1 MAAHVDLEFATE
13 TKPVYRE
20 HRPGPMRILV
30 LGDFSGRANRGIL
43 EHGVGLADR
52 PLSPIDVDSF
62 ETNLFRFAPRLHLP
76 AGGGA
81 GPGMVVE
88 FKCLED
94 FHPDALFDKLELFQ
108 GLRRQRARLA
118 DPATFPQAAAELKH
132 SIGEPLERA
141 PEEGGR
147 QPSGP
152 PAEEDSSTLER
163 LLGKRPADLSRPGP
177 SPAARLDLDGIIRR
191 IVEPHIVP
199 GADPQQAQ
207 FVSAV
212 DAGIGDQMRDLIH
225 HRAFQELEAVWRSV
239 HGLVTGVE
247 TGEDLQLFL
256 LDVSKEEIA
265 ADVAAADDDPR
276 ESGLHRSVVERA
288 VRTPGGQPWSLLIGS
303 YTFGPGPGEIGL
315 LEALGRFAAE
325 AGAPF
330 LAAADPAILGCDSL
344 GDFPDPG
351 NWRQEQ
357 EHAERWLALRKSPA
371 ASWLGL
377 VLPRLL
383 LRLPYGASGEEIDR
397 FAFEE
402 LGARP
407 DHAAFLWGN
416 GAFGCARL
424 IAQAFLERG
433 WSMEPG
439 DFLDVDGLPA
449 YVYDDGD
456 ERKLKPCAEV
466 LLSERA
472 GTAIL
477 EHGIMPLLSYRDRNA
492 ARLLRFQS
500 VAAPSKGL
508 PGPWS
513 QS

>member
-1 MAAHVDLEFATE
+1 MAGRVEFEYATE
-13 TKPVYRE
+13 TQPVYRA
-20 HRPGPMRILV
+20 RRAGAMRILV
-30 LGDFSGRANRGIL
+30 LGDFSGRANRGVL
-43 EHGVGLADR
+43 EHGAGLADR
-52 PLSPIDVDSF
+52 PLSPVDVDNF

-76 AGGGA
+76 AGRGEQS
-81 GPGMVVE
+81 GMVVE
-88 FKCLED
+88 FKRLED
-94 FHPDALFDKLELFQ
+94 FHPDALFDNLELFQ
-108 GLRRQRARLA
+108 ELRRQRARLA
-118 DPATFPQAAAELKH
+118 DPDTFTQAAAELKH
-132 SIGEPLERA
+132 SAGDSLTRD
-141 PEEGGR
+141 PEEDGR
-147 QPSGP
+147 PSSEP
-152 PAEEDSSTLER
+152 PVEDDSSTLER

-212 DAGIGDQMRDLIH
+212 DVGIGDQMRDLIH
-225 HRAFQELEAVWRSV
+225 HRAFQELEALWRSV
-239 HGLVTGVE
+239 HELVTRVE
-247 TGEDLQLFL
+247 TGEDLELFL

-265 ADVAAADDDPR
+265 ADVAAAGDEPR
-276 ESGLHRSVVERA
+276 ASGLHRCVVERE
-288 VRTPGGQPWSLLIGS
+288 VGTPGGQPWSLLVGGF
-303 YTFGPGPGEIGL
+303 TFGPGEIDL
-315 LEALGRFAAE
+315 LGALGRFAAD

-351 NWRQEQ
+351 DWRQEP
-357 EHAERWLALRKSPA
+357 EHAEQWLALRKSPV

-383 LRLPYGASGEEIDR
+383 LRLPYGTGGEEIDR

-424 IAQAFLERG
+424 IAQAFVERG

-439 DFLDVDGLPA
+439 DFLDVDDLPA

-456 ERKLKPCAEV
+456 ERRLKPCAEV

-477 EHGIMPLLSYRDRNA
+477 ENGIMPLLSYRDRNA

-500 VAAPSKGL
+500 VAAPSTAL

-513 QS
+513 QP

>member
-1 MAAHVDLEFATE
+1 MAGRVEFEFATK
-13 TKPVYRE
+13 TQPVYRAQ
-20 HRPGPMRILV
+20 RAGPMRILV
-30 LGDFSGRANRGIL
+30 LGDFGGRANRGVL
-43 EHGVGLADR
+43 EHGAGLAER
-52 PLSPIDVDSF
+52 PLTSIDVDNF
-62 ETNLFRFAPRLHLP
+62 ETTLFRFAPRLHLP
-76 AGGGA
+76 AGQEDGS
-81 GPGMVVE
+81 GMVVE

-94 FHPDALFDKLELFQ
+94 FHPDTLFDRLELFQ
-108 GLRRQRARLA
+108 GLRRQRAQLA
-118 DPATFPQAAAELKH
+118 DPATFPQAAAELKR
-132 SIGEPLERA
+132 SAGAPLDRRPDEESNEPP
-141 PEEGGR
+141 PED
-147 QPSGP
+147 
-152 PAEEDSSTLER
+152 DSNTLER
-163 LLGKRPADLSRPGP
+163 LLGKRPAVSSRPGP
-177 SPAARLDLDGIIRR
+177 APAARLDLDGIIRR

-212 DAGIGDQMRDLIH
+212 DAGIGDQMRALIH
-225 HRAFQELEAVWRSV
+225 HDAFQELEAIWRSV
-239 HGLVTGVE
+239 HDLVTGVE

-256 LDVSKEEIA
+256 LDVSKEELA
-265 ADVAAADDDPR
+265 ADVAAAGEYPQ
-276 ESGLHRSVVERA
+276 ESGLHRSVVERDA
-288 VRTPGGQPWSLLIGS
+288 QTPGGQPWSLLVGS
-303 YTFGPGPGEIGL
+303 YTFGPGPEEIGL
-315 LEALGRFAAE
+315 LEALGRFASG

-344 GDFPDPG
+344 TDFPDPRD
-351 NWRQEQ
+351 WRPAQ

-371 ASWLGL
+371 AAWLGL

-383 LRLPYGASGEEIDR
+383 LRLPYGAGGEEIDR
-397 FAFEE
+397 FNFEE
-402 LGARP
+402 LEARP
-407 DHAAFLWGN
+407 DHGAFLWGN

-433 WSMEPG
+433 WSMDPG

-449 YVYDDGD
+449 YVYNDGD

-500 VAAPSKGL
+500 VAAPSTAL